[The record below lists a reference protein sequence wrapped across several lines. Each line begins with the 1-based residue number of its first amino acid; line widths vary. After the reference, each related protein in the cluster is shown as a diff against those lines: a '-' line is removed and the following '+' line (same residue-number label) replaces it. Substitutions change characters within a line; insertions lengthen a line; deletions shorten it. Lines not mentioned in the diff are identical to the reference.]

1 MTDRYWLSTP
11 GSKDPPRGPMPLDA
25 VRASWNSGGLHPN
38 TTMCKVGDA
47 TWLSVSKVLGP
58 PNAPEMQPAV
68 PAGPL
73 DSLVSSPFGSG
84 PSAAPRVSHL
94 RSLTEA
100 RYKNL
105 AGVGDGLSTWGGILK
120 VLGFV
125 IFGAG
130 VLGIVV
136 GLGTTGWI
144 VGVGALGLLVGI
156 IVAVLGMLV
165 AAVGEALLAIRD
177 IAVNT
182 RIVADFTEK

>member
-11 GSKDPPRGPMPLDA
+11 GSKEPPRGPMPLDT
-25 VRASWNSGGLHPN
+25 VVASWNSGGLHAD

-47 TWLSVSKVLGP
+47 TWLSVARVLGP
-58 PNAPEMQPAV
+58 PKAPEVQPAML
-68 PAGPL
+68 AGPVV
-73 DSLVSSPFGSG
+73 SPVSSPFGSG
-84 PSAAPRVSHL
+84 PLGATGSSYL

-100 RYKNL
+100 RYRNL

-144 VGVGALGLLVGI
+144 VGVGAFGLLVGI

-182 RIVADFTEK
+182 RIVADLTEK